1 MDGNLHSKMKGAT
14 MKRAV
19 VFLANGSEEVEAL
32 TPVDYLRRAGV
43 EVTVAGIGE
52 RDILGAHGIR
62 MTADI
67 AVYDIE
73 ETFDCVVVPGGGE
86 GSKAI
91 AQDEDAREIIRRHFA
106 AGKLTAAICAAPV
119 VVLGKSCGI
128 LTGRHFTCYPGL
140 EKDDCG
146 GKFRGDR
153 VVTDGNLI
161 TARAPGCAGEF
172 AYAIIASLLGRDAA
186 DKVAGAVLL

>member
-1 MDGNLHSKMKGAT
+1 
-14 MKRAV
+14 MKRAI
-19 VFLANGSEEVEAL
+19 VFVANGSEEVEAV
-32 TPVDYLRRAGV
+32 TPIDYLRRAGI

-52 RDILGAHGIR
+52 RDIQGARGIR
-62 MTADI
+62 MTADL

-73 ETFDCVVVPGGGE
+73 GAFDCVIVPGGGE

-91 AQDEDAREIIRRHFA
+91 AQDADACELIRSHFA

-119 VVLGKSCGI
+119 VVLGKACGI
-128 LTGRHFTCYPGL
+128 LAGRNFTCYPGL

-146 GKFRGDR
+146 GKFRSDR

-161 TARAPGCAGEF
+161 TARAAGCAGEF
-172 AYAIIASLLGRDAA
+172 SYAIIAALMGRGTA